1 MTDVIKFE
9 ATSPNSKTTY
19 TETLTLSENDR
30 ERTAHY
36 LQTILNDNP
45 MARYVCK
52 LTTGEEL
59 DINPLRTSKYIDIVR
74 TTPKE
79 RETYRL
85 SENQAMTLAEAL
97 SP

>member
-74 TTPKE
+74 TTPEE